1 VPKRPEELR
10 SYRWLGV
17 EDSRPAFGHRSRL
30 FQVGYDRSDFAGKP
44 VIGIINTW
52 SDINPCHTHLRT
64 RADEVKRGVWQA
76 GGFPLELPAL
86 SLSEMYMKPSTM
98 LYRNLLAMETEE
110 LIRSQPLDGAVLL
123 GGCDKTTPALLMG
136 AISAGVPA
144 IYVPAGPMLRGN
156 WRGGVLGSGSD
167 VWKYWDEKR
176 AGTIDEDDWRE
187 IEVGIARS
195 FGTCMTMGTAATM
208 MGVAEALG
216 FTLPGASSIVAADS
230 AHGRMA
236 SASGRRIVEMVWED
250 LTPARVLDAR
260 SFDNAI
266 LVEQAMGGSTNAVIH
281 LLALAHRAGVPLS
294 IDRFDELSRR
304 VPVLADIRPSGRFL
318 MEDFFYAGGM
328 RAFMTRLAPQLALD
342 AMTVSGTTLG
352 EGIAGATVWND
363 EVIRPYD
370 HPLYPEG
377 GTAILRGNLAPDGA
391 VMKASAAEPRLLKHR
406 GPALAFES
414 YDEMAAAVEREDL
427 DVTADHVLVLKNAGP
442 QGGPGM
448 PEWGMLPIPLKLVR
462 AGVRDM
468 VRISDARMSGTSY
481 GACILHVAPEAFIGG
496 PLAFVRT
503 GDMIEVDVAAR
514 RLHLD
519 VADDE
524 PAQRLDPAAA
534 APRARLWCDLRR
546 ARSPSERRLR
556 LRRPRCPDAPPR
568 TRDALTTSGLA
579 GRTDPQPHCWP
590 VVKLTV
596 SVPATAPVA
605 ITVYV

>member
-1 VPKRPEELR
+1 MTERPTGRAKGDAVPKRPEELR

-30 FQVGYDRSDFAGKP
+30 FQAGYDRSDFAGKP

-110 LIRSQPLDGAVLL
+110 LIRSQPIDGAVLL

-136 AISAGVPA
+136 AISAGIPA
-144 IYVPAGPMLRGN
+144 IYMPAGPMLRGN

-281 LLALAHRAGVPLS
+281 LLALAHRAGIPLTL
-294 IDRFDELSRR
+294 DRFDELSRR

-352 EGIAGATVWND
+352 EAIAGATVWND

-370 HPLYPEG
+370 QPLYPEG

-414 YDEMAAAVEREDL
+414 YDEMAAAVETEDL

-519 VADDE
+519 VADE
-524 PAQRLDPAAA
+524 EL
-534 APRARLWCDLRR
+534 ARRR
-546 ARSPSERRLR
+546 AAWTP
-556 LRRPRCPDAPPR
+556 PPPR
-568 TRDALTTSGLA
+568 LARGYGAIFAAHVRQANEGCDFDVLDIPTRL
-579 GRTDPQPHCWP
+579 PEPEMH
-590 VVKLTV
+590 
-596 SVPATAPVA
+596 
-605 ITVYV
+605 

>member
-1 VPKRPEELR
+1 
-10 SYRWLGV
+10 
-17 EDSRPAFGHRSRL
+17 L
-30 FQVGYDRSDFAGKP
+30 FQIGYDRSDFAGKP

-52 SDINPCHTHLRT
+52 SDINPCHAHLRT

-86 SLSEMYMKPSTM
+86 SLSEMFMKPSTM
-98 LYRNLLAMETEE
+98 LYRNLLAMDTEE
-110 LIRSQPLDGAVLL
+110 LIRSQPIDGAVLL

-352 EGIAGATVWND
+352 ETIAGATVWND
-363 EVIRPYD
+363 DVIRPYD

-468 VRISDARMSGTSY
+468 VRISDARMSGTAY

-514 RLHLD
+514 SLHLD

-524 PAQRLDPAAA
+524 L
-534 APRARLWCDLRR
+534 ARRR
-546 ARSPSERRLR
+546 AAWTQP
-556 LRRPRCPDAPPR
+556 PPR
-568 TRDALTTSGLA
+568 LA
-579 GRTDPQPHCWP
+579 RGYGAIFAAHVRQANEGCDFD
-590 VVKLTV
+590 VLD
-596 SVPATAPVA
+596 VPMHLPEPEMH
-605 ITVYV
+605 